1 MPGSVKGLSVGRS
14 LIPGERGAGGGCL
27 GLSFTNWYLLS
38 GVFPVVSLFLI
49 SPSVVVPPLH
59 TIYIKVTIGLLSG
72 LCWSCGREFL
82 GRKK

>member
-38 GVFPVVSLFLI
+38 DVFPVVSLFLI
-49 SPSVVVPPLH
+49 FAFRRRPPTPH
-59 TIYIKVTIGLLSG
+59 HIYKSNDRSFVWSLLELRS
-72 LCWSCGREFL
+72 
-82 GRKK
+82 